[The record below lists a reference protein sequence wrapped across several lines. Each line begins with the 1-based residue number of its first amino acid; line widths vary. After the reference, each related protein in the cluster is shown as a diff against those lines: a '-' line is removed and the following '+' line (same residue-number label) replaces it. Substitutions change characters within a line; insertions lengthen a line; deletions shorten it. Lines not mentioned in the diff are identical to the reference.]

1 MINHSRKKLF
11 LLIPIVLLLVLPII
25 ILFLWNWIV
34 VDLFGVKSIG
44 YLQALG
50 LFVLSRILFGSYGFR
65 GKPRRP
71 FGHQYKDSWM
81 SMTEEEKAKIKEE
94 WRKRR
99 SCND

>member
-1 MINHSRKKLF
+1 MINHSRKKF
-11 LLIPIVLLLVLPII
+11 FILIPIALLLVVPII

-65 GKPRRP
+65 GKPRHP
-71 FGHQYKDSWM
+71 FSPHPIFY
-81 SMTEEEKAKIKEE
+81 
-94 WRKRR
+94 R
-99 SCND
+99 SIIANYSSSQVHFYTIWYG